1 VRSVCDTF
9 LKTRSNLVV
18 PSYQKQR
25 GHPWLV
31 ARALWDEIL
40 LMREPDTMRNF
51 LNRHKS
57 EIQYVESGTPTVLQD
72 VDTPEDY
79 LKYKPAM

>member
-1 VRSVCDTF
+1 M
-9 LKTRSNLVV
+9 
-18 PSYQKQR
+18 
-25 GHPWLV
+25 

-51 LNRHKS
+51 LNKHIS
-57 EIQYVESGTPTVLQD
+57 EIQYVESGTPTILQD

-79 LKYKPAM
+79 LKYKPAV